1 MNVIDTVEL
10 DERPG
15 YRALLV
21 ADENPNQP
29 EDDGAAPIVWLEYR
43 HGWRAETVDLTFSS
57 NVYSKSSEVE
67 RAAEFFGSK
76 FDHFARY
83 LRLFHGCTGVD
94 QYDGQSATYFA
105 YDPAEVRERWGLTD
119 EYLAEHPDVVPCSMG
134 EYRAYLDGECYGIVV
149 EKLVLWIR
157 AGAEGRLEWHEEEGN
172 YRTVYRDEDLRI
184 EWEEADSCWG
194 FYGDLSGYVTQRAQE
209 MILEAE

>member
-1 MNVIDTVEL
+1 MNVIETIEL

-21 ADENPNQP
+21 ADENPEQP
-29 EDDGAAPIVWLEYR
+29 EDDGAAPIVFLEYR
-43 HGWRAETVDLTFSS
+43 HGWHAETVDLTFSS
-57 NVYSKSSEVE
+57 DVYSKSSEVE

-83 LRLFHGCTGVD
+83 LKIFHGCSGVD
-94 QYDGQSATYFA
+94 QYDGRSATYFA

-134 EYRAYLDGECYGIVV
+134 EYKAYLDGECYGIVV
-149 EKLVLWIR
+149 EKLVRWQEVD
-157 AGAEGRLEWHEEEGN
+157 GD
-172 YRTVYRDEDLRI
+172 RTTETWDEV
-184 EWEEADSCWG
+184 DSCWG
-194 FYGDLSGYVTQRAQE
+194 FYGDLNGYVTQRAQE
-209 MILEAE
+209 MILDAE